1 MELQVVLR
9 EANGV
14 AHLLS
19 TWGSNLIPM
28 VGLWKTPPLGV
39 LASLEFDSA
48 LCNFS
53 FLFSYSTNKMSNIQ
67 KYLK

>member
-9 EANGV
+9 EANVV

-53 FLFSYSTNKMSNIQ
+53 FLVE
-67 KYLK
+67 